1 MSTVNELPATVS
13 ATPSSIN
20 VWQRRYFIV
29 LTILGWLALTIAIIW
44 GIGQIIEPIV
54 LMGFAALLAYL
65 IFPLVRFFGR
75 HMPRVLAILVSLLVL
90 LAVMGFVIYFV
101 VVAAIQQ
108 FALLIGVV
116 QKVIQRPENYPQLQN
131 FIALLGRLGISQDQF
146 HVSGQQVV
154 SYLRTAAIGVIP
166 IVSSILITII
176 SLFLIATL
184 AVYMMV
190 DGSRVT
196 TWLRQKTP
204 LKYRGFVNMFMDEL
218 DHSLGGFVRGQI
230 LLAAIMG
237 ALVGLGA
244 FIIGVPYVFLLAII
258 VFVFEFVPQI
268 GPYISGAIGFVFAL
282 TVGWQ
287 TAIIYAIFV
296 IVVQAVLDGQIL
308 APRILGH
315 SVGLNPIVSIFALL
329 VGTKLFGLLGAFF
342 ACPAAGI
349 LQTFIVAFWGAW
361 HERHPDQF
369 PEEAQKQQIVE
380 AKGHDQTAVST

>member
-1 MSTVNELPATVS
+1 MSTVNELPTTVS
-13 ATPSSIN
+13 ATPSPTN
-20 VWQRRYFIV
+20 VWQRRFFIV
-29 LTILGWLALTIAIIW
+29 MTILGWLALAIAITW
-44 GIGQIIEPIV
+44 GIGQIIEPLV

-65 IFPLVRFFGR
+65 IFPLVRIFER
-75 HMPRVLAILVSLLVL
+75 HMPRALAILASLVLL

-101 VVAAIQQ
+101 VVAAVQQ
-108 FALLIGVV
+108 FALLIGLV
-116 QKVIQRPENYPQLQN
+116 QQVIQRPERYPPIENL
-131 FIALLGRLGISQDQF
+131 IALLGRLGISRDQF
-146 HVSGQQVV
+146 HVSGQQIV
-154 SYLRTAAIGVIP
+154 SYLKTAAIGVIP
-166 IVSSILITII
+166 IVSSILITIV

-184 AVYMMV
+184 AVYIMI

-196 TWLRQKTP
+196 AWLRHETP
-204 LKYRGFVNMFMDEL
+204 LKYRGKINMFIDEL
-218 DHSLGGFVRGQI
+218 DHSVGGFVRGQI
-230 LLAAIMG
+230 LLAAIMA

-244 FIIGVPYVFLLAII
+244 FIIGVPYVFLLALI
-258 VFVFEFVPQI
+258 VFIFEFVPQI

-287 TAIIYAIFV
+287 TAIIYVIFV

-361 HERHPDQF
+361 HEQHPEQF

-380 AKGHDQTAVST
+380 AKGHDQ